1 MLDPYAGTGSVLVA
15 AAAFGAQVMG
25 ADIDVRVRAGVAV
38 KGGRSW
44 EGQFLG
50 LLLHAP
56 LTKPCQHTH
65 FLPGLHQ
72 LPASVNAPKGRDL
85 LLSEPSALQAP
96 LPCLPPTGDQA
107 GQDGLTGPAA
117 RRLHQLP
124 TVRPHAEAGWPRAH
138 GRAPHCAAPG
148 PAGRMPGGT
157 SQTERPSDSVQ
168 CKAQDTL

>member
-72 LPASVNAPKGRDL
+72 LPASVNAPKERRSCPQSERPPKCELPPGQDL
-85 LLSEPSALQAP
+85 LLSESSALQAP
-96 LPCLPPTGDQA
+96 LTCLPH
-107 GQDGLTGPAA
+107 
-117 RRLHQLP
+117 R
-124 TVRPHAEAGWPRAH
+124 
-138 GRAPHCAAPG
+138 
-148 PAGRMPGGT
+148 
-157 SQTERPSDSVQ
+157 
-168 CKAQDTL
+168 